1 MSDTLGSRRA
11 ELLQI
16 ARRSRIKWVLDE
28 KDVEYLKAQDGK
40 EDERT
45 ISDSLK
51 NKIPAAECI
60 QNVLNFLT
68 DVISDGEVCDVA
80 SIAAGI
86 IDYDDFDDV
95 QYNLLKHKDPNVT
108 DTYNEF
114 LNKLTL
120 PASTEVVKSMQQ
132 FVTKF
137 FADYH
142 NAKANPA
149 PMEPVAEPTEEEL
162 QSWPA
167 RVWTF
172 LDHTN
177 DSMKELPVWSHE
189 SVVQF
194 EATCTHC
201 EKFIFAKLY
210 PVLFATDIEDPTQ
223 NERIKERIDSLI
235 FLTAEHLDIK
245 CAPLLYEQYA
255 KKHTPATTGY
265 GANKLN
271 KGHGSTKSEQEIL
284 LEVLA
289 QPISLLNDMAVAKCP
304 QDKLL
309 CVKRCT
315 MSIAQILKNCRSD
328 GRLPGAD
335 ELLPMMIYTIKCAN
349 PANLY
354 SHKKFLQRYTRPNML
369 MGEPGYIITSFVS
382 AVEFLE
388 NVDAQALTME
398 PEEYDRAILQSKMKA
413 KAVNEMILQQHLR
426 NEHAGRQ
433 AKNGHKNAK
442 SRSNSHTAEGIESTG
457 RSDEEMDIDKL
468 LSEHKKALLV
478 NSRTDAVSVQEIYRR
493 RKALA
498 AGKS

>member
-1 MSDTLGSRRA
+1 MSDTLGARRA

-28 KDVEYLKAQDGK
+28 KDVEYLKAQDGS
-40 EDERT
+40 EDDRA
-45 ISDSLK
+45 ISDTLK

-149 PMEPVAEPTEEEL
+149 PLEPLAEPTEDEL
-162 QSWPA
+162 QSWPT

-172 LDHTN
+172 LDHTYDN
-177 DSMKELPVWSHE
+177 MKELPVWSHE
-189 SVVQF
+189 SPVQF

-201 EKFIFAKLY
+201 EKFIFSKLY
-210 PVLFATDIEDPTQ
+210 PILFATDIEDPTQ

-255 KKHTPATTGY
+255 KKHAAPNTVM
-265 GANKLN
+265 GANKHH
-271 KGHGSTKSEQEIL
+271 KGGHLANKSEQEIL
-284 LEVLA
+284 LEVLE
-289 QPISLLNDMAVAKCP
+289 QPISLLVNMAIAKCP

-369 MGEPGYIITSFVS
+369 MGGPGYIITSFVS

-413 KAVNEMILQQHLR
+413 KAVNEKILQQHVR
-426 NEHAGRQ
+426 NEHARKEL
-433 AKNGHKNAK
+433 KNGHKGRK
-442 SRSNSHTAEGIESTG
+442 SRSNSHAAEGLETAGKSDDEADIE
-457 RSDEEMDIDKL
+457 KL

-498 AGKS
+498 TQS